1 MLFAESIAVSCCFL
15 GIDQLYIGNSD
26 KNKNEYN
33 SIIRIDDKYYFQ
45 KYIDNNDD
53 CYEIILK
60 PLEYF
65 EKMKDDYFNKMI
77 DNNRRVTI
85 KDNIYLLYSIICTD
99 SKRNKQFTDI
109 TRNVNEGFS
118 LFSGMIMKENTK
130 LLYKKNDSIPYREWI
145 NTLKAASF
153 IDSSFFQ
160 RYRNIIFFENKIS
173 SKNNEIINHSFPIS
187 LVF

>member
-15 GIDQLYIGNSD
+15 GIDELYIGKSD

-33 SIIRIDDKYYFQ
+33 SIILIDNKYYFQ
-45 KYIDNNDD
+45 QYIDNNDD
-53 CYEIILK
+53 CYEVILK
-60 PLEYF
+60 PLECF
-65 EKMKDDYFNKMI
+65 EQMNHDYFNKII

-99 SKRNKQFTDI
+99 SKKIKQF
-109 TRNVNEGFS
+109 
-118 LFSGMIMKENTK
+118 TK
-130 LLYKKNDSIPYREWI
+130 LLYKKNDSIPFREWI
-145 NTLKAASF
+145 NTLKAGSF

-160 RYRNIIFFENKIS
+160 RYRNIIFFENKIF

-187 LVF
+187 LIF